1 MDWESTAY
9 ESKSPKDIKY
19 PEAKPLPLSRDFPQM
34 FKNAGKGSIP
44 TIKKTVR
51 IASDGFTILKK

>member
-19 PEAKPLPLSRDFPQM
+19 PEARTLPLSRHFPQM
-34 FKNAGKGSIP
+34 FKMEVKAQYQQ
-44 TIKKTVR
+44 
-51 IASDGFTILKK
+51 

>member
-1 MDWESTAY
+1 
-9 ESKSPKDIKY
+9 
-19 PEAKPLPLSRDFPQM
+19 M
-34 FKNAGKGSIP
+34 FKNGGKGSIP